1 MVIGK
6 WRDISFDNK
15 QGILWDLD
23 NTLYLY
29 EPTHKAAYAACRAM
43 AELKFGISRS
53 DFDTNWKLAR
63 NKVHQT
69 LHGQG
74 ASHSRLLYLQNLHEL
89 WKGHTNTEFALVLEE
104 HYWSVFL
111 DHIQWRQ
118 GALEL
123 MQRAHASGLQM
134 AIVTDLTAHIQL
146 RKFDKLGLDRY
157 VKYLI
162 SSEEAGVEKPEPYIF
177 LLALEKLNLKPEQ
190 VIMIGDSFE
199 KDIQGAQNLNISA
212 YLIDDNTL

>member
-1 MVIGK
+1 MVSGR
-6 WRDISFDNK
+6 WSDISIDGK

-29 EPTHKAAYAACRAM
+29 EPTHKTAYAACRSL
-43 AELKFGISRS
+43 AEQKFGISHA
-53 DFDTNWKLAR
+53 DFDTYWKQAR
-63 NKVHQT
+63 NKVHHT
-69 LHGQG
+69 LHGLG

-89 WKGHTNTEFALVLEE
+89 WKGHTNAEFAMVLEE

-111 DHIQWRQ
+111 DNMQWRQ
-118 GALEL
+118 GAFEL
-123 MQRAHASGLQM
+123 MEKAHGSGVQM

-146 RKFDKLGLDRY
+146 RKFEKLGLDRY

-199 KDIQGAQNLNISA
+199 KDIQGAQKLNISA
-212 YLIDDNTL
+212 YQIDDNTL